1 MTSETGAG
9 SADDVVVVGLGA
21 SGRHDDGV
29 GPVVSARAAGL
40 SRARDV
46 GPVVD
51 PLDLLGRWDGATLAV
66 VIDAIRSGASPG
78 TIRIVELD
86 AAPAPAEGQGAAAGR
101 EQPGGPGAGA
111 GSGSASEGRAPKA
124 TSSHG
129 IGLVETLRLAR
140 AVGQAP
146 ARVVV
151 VGIEGQDFSQGIG
164 LSRPVRAALPA
175 AVREV
180 VRVVEEERPCA

>member
-1 MTSETGAG
+1 M
-9 SADDVVVVGLGA
+9 DDVVVVGLGA
-21 SGRHDDGV
+21 GGRHDDGV
-29 GPVVSARAAGL
+29 GPVVCARAAGL

-46 GPVVD
+46 GPAID
-51 PLDLLGRWDGATLAV
+51 PLDLLGRWDGASLAV

-78 TIRIVELD
+78 TIRVVELD
-86 AAPAPAEGQGAAAGR
+86 ASPTAAAPQGSTAGMPTPGDPGATHEGR
-101 EQPGGPGAGA
+101 ESKP
-111 GSGSASEGRAPKA
+111 

-164 LSRPVRAALPA
+164 LSPPVRAAVPA

-180 VRVVEEERPCA
+180 VRVVEEEYPCA

>member
-1 MTSETGAG
+1 MG
-9 SADDVVVVGLGA
+9 DVVVIGIG
-21 SGRHDDGV
+21 SGGRHDDGV

-51 PLDLLGRWDGATLAV
+51 PLDLLGRWDGATLAIV
-66 VIDAIRSGASPG
+66 VDAIRSGANPG

-86 AAPAPAEGQGAAAGR
+86 VPPAAAKGRGAMARMPATGDPGASHEGR
-101 EQPGGPGAGA
+101 E
-111 GSGSASEGRAPKA
+111 PKP

-129 IGLVETLRLAR
+129 IGLVETLQLAR

-164 LSRPVRAALPA
+164 LSPPVRAAVPA
-175 AVREV
+175 AVRGV
-180 VRVVEEERPCA
+180 VRVVEECPCA

>member
-1 MTSETGAG
+1 M
-9 SADDVVVVGLGA
+9 DDVVVVGIGA

-29 GPVVSARAAGL
+29 GPVVSALAAGL

-86 AAPAPAEGQGAAAGR
+86 APPGLAEEPGATAGIPEPR
-101 EQPGGPGAGA
+101 GAGA
-111 GSGSASEGRAPKA
+111 GPEGREPKP

-129 IGLVETLRLAR
+129 VGLVETLRLAR

-151 VGIEGQDFSQGIG
+151 VGVEGQDFSQGIG
-164 LSRPVRAALPA
+164 LSPPVRAVVPA
-175 AVREV
+175 AAREV
-180 VRVVEEERPCA
+180 VRIVEEERPCA